1 MSTISSKIIES
12 ISFADYDEILKRKDI
27 SLQEKISLMQLFY
40 SEKRKQLIE
49 DIQLNGN
56 DLFDR
61 IEESTYEKEKQIKE
75 MCQSIDFS
83 GKIVEEI
90 RALVNMKISELKEY
104 IINSENVLYIESQK
118 DVPVISVESGELIT
132 VDEYSFSVGSQYIT
146 MMKHLIN
153 SILKNMFK
161 SITKIIEF
169 RRARDIQLFELVEVI
184 RGNLNEQTKKDDFA
198 KLFQK
203 EMDHFMRFLVVSKR
217 EIQYQFPSTQVTESV
232 VSQAQTGTLMKRAV
246 AHPEPEFYKD
256 YILFSN
262 KSDNYIMQYRNPISL
277 KTFEEIKSPLD
288 VLLMSQGM

>member
-12 ISFADYDEILKRKDI
+12 ISFADYDKILKEKDI
-27 SLQEKISLMQLFY
+27 SLHEKISLMELFY

-83 GKIVEEI
+83 GKSVEES

-132 VDEYSFSVGSQYIT
+132 VDEYSFSVGSQYVL

-161 SITKIIEF
+161 SINKIIEF
-169 RRARDIQLFELVEVI
+169 RRMRDIKLFELLEVI
-184 RGNLNEQTKKDDFA
+184 RENLNEQTTKDEFE

-203 EMDHFMRFLVVSKR
+203 EMNHFMRFLVVSKCV
-217 EIQYQFPSTQVTESV
+217 IQYQFPLISEEVD
-232 VSQAQTGTLMKRAV
+232 SQEQTGTLMKRAV

-256 YILFSN
+256 YILFDN
-262 KSDNYIMQYRNPISL
+262 KSDNYIMQYRTPITL

-288 VLLMSQGM
+288 SLLMSCGM

>member
-12 ISFADYDEILKRKDI
+12 ISFADYDEILKEKDI
-27 SLQEKISLMQLFY
+27 SLHEKISLMELFY
-40 SEKRKQLIE
+40 SEKRKHLIE

-83 GKIVEEI
+83 GKSVEES

-132 VDEYSFSVGSQYIT
+132 VDEYSFSVGSQYVL
-146 MMKHLIN
+146 MMKNLIN

-161 SITKIIEF
+161 SINKIIEF
-169 RRARDIQLFELVEVI
+169 RRMRDIKFFELLEVI
-184 RGNLNEQTKKDDFA
+184 RGNLNEQTTKDEFE

-203 EMDHFMRFLVVSKR
+203 EMNHFMRFLVVSKR
-217 EIQYQFPSTQVTESV
+217 VIQYQFPLISEEVD
-232 VSQAQTGTLMKRAV
+232 SQEQTGTLMKRAV

-256 YILFSN
+256 YILFDN
-262 KSDNYIMQYRNPISL
+262 KSDNYIMQYRTPITL

-288 VLLMSQGM
+288 SLLMSCGM

>member
-12 ISFADYDEILKRKDI
+12 ISFADYDKILKEKDI
-27 SLQEKISLMQLFY
+27 SLHEKISLMELFY

-83 GKIVEEI
+83 GKSVEES

-132 VDEYSFSVGSQYIT
+132 VDEYSFSVGSQYVL

-161 SITKIIEF
+161 SINKIIEF
-169 RRARDIQLFELVEVI
+169 RRMRDIKLFELLEVI
-184 RGNLNEQTKKDDFA
+184 RENLNEQTKDEFE

-203 EMDHFMRFLVVSKR
+203 EMNHFMRFLVVSKCV
-217 EIQYQFPSTQVTESV
+217 IQYQFPLISEEVD
-232 VSQAQTGTLMKRAV
+232 SQEQTGTLMKRAV
-246 AHPEPEFYKD
+246 AHPDPEFYKD
-256 YILFSN
+256 YILFNN
-262 KSDNYIMQYRNPISL
+262 KSDNYIMQYRTPITL

-288 VLLMSQGM
+288 SLLMSCGM